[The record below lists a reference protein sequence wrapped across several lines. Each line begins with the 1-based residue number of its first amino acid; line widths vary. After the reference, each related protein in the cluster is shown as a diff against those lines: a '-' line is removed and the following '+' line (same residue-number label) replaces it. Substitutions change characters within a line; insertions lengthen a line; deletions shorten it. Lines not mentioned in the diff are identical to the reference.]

1 MTETPLGAAKPLRKG
16 FGRADT
22 GATAIEYALIASLVS
37 IFILSALMLTGIS
50 MTTMYNT
57 ISNAMVGAYGN

>member
-1 MTETPLGAAKPLRKG
+1 VTETPLGAAKPVRHG

-37 IFILSALMLTGIS
+37 IFILSALMLTGNNLTAVY
-50 MTTMYNT
+50 TTIN
-57 ISNAMVGAYGN
+57 NAMVGAFGN

>member
-1 MTETPLGAAKPLRKG
+1 VTKTPLGAAKSVRHG

-37 IFILSALMLTGIS
+37 IFIISALMLTGNS
-50 MTTMYNT
+50 MTTMYNV
-57 ISNAMVGAYGN
+57 ISNAMVGVYGN

>member
-1 MTETPLGAAKPLRKG
+1 MTPRGAAEPVQNG

-37 IFILSALMLTGIS
+37 VFIVASVSLTGNS
-50 MTTMYNT
+50 VKGVYNVL
-57 ISNAMVGAYGN
+57 SNAMIGVFSN

>member
-16 FGRADT
+16 LGRADT

-37 IFILSALMLTGIS
+37 IFILSALMLTGNS

>member
-1 MTETPLGAAKPLRKG
+1 MKKG

-37 IFILSALMLTGIS
+37 VFIVTSIALTGNS
-50 MTTMYNT
+50 LTKVYTVLN
-57 ISNAMVGAYGN
+57 NAMIAVFGN

>member
-1 MTETPLGAAKPLRKG
+1 VPETPFGAAKPVRPG

-37 IFILSALMLTGIS
+37 VFILSAVALTGNS
-50 MTTMYNT
+50 LTTVYAVVN
-57 ISNAMVGAYGN
+57 NAMVGVFGN